1 MPQTKT
7 LMAGLVLAT
16 TLAGCGESTADAKP
30 APTQQSN
37 TESTTTSAPDA
48 AAKPG
53 SAAAPSVLFTQ
64 SATSGTFTRAGS
76 GQHTLTL
83 RGVGQQTVWFQDRPG
98 RRAGQQ
104 TTTEFVRDWRR
115 QGFEKD
121 APNAALTLLNGNEK
135 ADTVVVELTSTPR
148 YDRARKT
155 ISYPARV
162 LDDAPKGMRAFGAD
176 RSIPRRFSHASLFI
190 DSGTAPRVAA
200 NGAFLRG
207 TSVLMGD
214 GSAKELGSVSVGD
227 QVMSTDDTGAQ
238 VPALVED
245 TRNGTMSYG
254 ADSTRVVPSLPI
266 RNGGLIMDSSIT
278 FPNGYRSDVLVPGDT
293 LVGVDGPRL
302 VMGRQQRVVISMKAG
317 VPVFAAL
324 RVGGP
329 TGTYFVDGLLVQ
341 G

>member
-1 MPQTKT
+1 
-7 LMAGLVLAT
+7 MAGFVLAT
-16 TLAGCGESTADAKP
+16 TLAGCGGGGTADAEP
-30 APTQQSN
+30 TPTQQSN
-37 TESTTTSAPDA
+37 NESTTASAPEA
-48 AAKPG
+48 AAKP
-53 SAAAPSVLFTQ
+53 SSTAAPSVLFTQ
-64 SATSGTFTRAGS
+64 SATSGTFTREGS

-121 APNAALTLLNGNEK
+121 APNAALTLLNGDEK
-135 ADTVVVELTSTPR
+135 ADTVVVELTGPPR

-155 ISYPARV
+155 ISYRARV
-162 LDDAPKGMRAFGAD
+162 LDDAPEGMRAFGAD

-200 NGAFLRG
+200 NGAFLREIP
-207 TSVLMGD
+207 VLMAD
-214 GSAKELGSVSVGD
+214 GSTKELGDVSVGD

-238 VPALVED
+238 VPAPVED
-245 TRNGTMSYG
+245 TRNGVMAYVT
-254 ADSTRVVPSLPI
+254 DSVLAVPSLAF

-278 FPNGYRSDVLVPGDT
+278 FPNGYRSDLLVRGDT

-302 VMGRQQRVVISMKAG
+302 VMGPQQRVEITLKAG

-324 RVGGP
+324 HVGGP